1 MKLRRVFLFILT
13 LSSFTATAQT
23 NSDKLQWF
31 RDAKLGIFIH
41 WGIYSVNGV
50 DESWSFY
57 NKKISWEQYM
67 SQLKG
72 FTASKYDPQ
81 QWAELIKK
89 SGAKYSVITTKH
101 HDGVALFNSK
111 VSRLDVVD
119 TTPAKRDVLA
129 LFYKAL
135 RERNIKTGAYFSLLD
150 WSHPDYNI
158 FTHDSTRY
166 TVAND
171 KARWNRF
178 LKFTNAQI
186 DEVLQNYHPD
196 LVWFDGDWEHSAEEW
211 NAKGIRSKILAHDP
225 KTIINGRLQGQG
237 DYATP
242 EQNFPVKR
250 PETDVWEL
258 CMTTNKNWGYHP
270 DDTDYK
276 TPYEVITIFADVLTN
291 GGNLLLDIGP
301 REDGFIPDEQVN
313 ILTELGKWNNKHAE
327 AIFSTLPG
335 LPQGHFYGP
344 TTLSKDSLTLYLF
357 LPAQTTGKTMIRG
370 LKSNIE
376 SITILGTQQTLQ
388 HKIVGKIHWSQVP
401 GLVYIDAVPLPA
413 ADEYMTVLKIKLKEK
428 LSLHH
433 SGGL

>member
-57 NKKISWEQYM
+57 NKKISWEEYM

-89 SGAKYSVITTKH
+89 SGARYSVITTKH

-129 LFYKAL
+129 PFYKAL

-166 TVAND
+166 AVAND

-178 LKFTNAQI
+178 LQFTNAQI

-258 CMTTNKNWGYHP
+258 CMTSNKNWGYHP

-344 TTLSKDSLTLYLF
+344 TTLSKDSLNLYLF

-376 SITILGTQQTLQ
+376 SITVLGTQQKLQ

-413 ADEYMTVLKIKLKEK
+413 ADEYMTVLKIRLKEK